1 MVPRDLPA
9 ALVLGVA
16 NAANGE
22 AIMNFEK
29 ALGLLVD
36 DLSAV
41 VVGVVVSAAASAVVG
56 KTSSLRSS
64 STSLL
69 VCCGDCL
76 RLVKDLWLARAFAS
90 NEDMVNEYCRLRLE
104 YLLDSRSW

>member
-22 AIMNFEK
+22 EIMNFEK
-29 ALGLLVD
+29 ALGLLLVD

-56 KTSSLRSS
+56 KTSPLRSS

-104 YLLDSRSW
+104 